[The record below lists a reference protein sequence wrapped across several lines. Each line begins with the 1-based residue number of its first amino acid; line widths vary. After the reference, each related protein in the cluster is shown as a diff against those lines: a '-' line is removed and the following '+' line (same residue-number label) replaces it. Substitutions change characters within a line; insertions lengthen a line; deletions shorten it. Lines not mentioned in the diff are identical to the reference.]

1 MQDTPR
7 ANRLHISF
15 FGRTN
20 SGKSTLLNQLAGQEV
35 SIVSN
40 VAGTTTDP
48 VYKAMELLPIGPVVL
63 VDTAGFCDD
72 STLGEQRLEKTL
84 EVVRK
89 TDLAILVVSSER
101 EEFSEEERY
110 LALLQEHHVK
120 TVCVVNQFGKKAKAV
135 PLPGLPTLF
144 IDASDPGKMG
154 DFKKFLIQHADCDF
168 EVPTLTGHL
177 VKPGDL
183 VVLVTPQD
191 IQAPKGRLILPQ
203 VQTIRDLL
211 DNDCKTVVLKPA
223 DVRPML
229 ELLKEPPAL
238 VITDSQVFQQVNEML
253 PQEIPLTSFSVLMSE
268 NKGNIQSFVEGAKAI
283 SSLKPGD
290 KVLVMESCTHH
301 ALPDDI
307 AREKLPRMLQKYVG
321 GKLQIEWFSGQGFPQ
336 NMDGYRLIFHCGG
349 CMLNRKNMLSK
360 ISEAEQYGVP
370 MTNFG
375 IAIAYMNGMLGRI
388 CW

>member
-20 SGKSTLLNQLAGQEV
+20 SGKSTLLNNLAGQEI
-35 SIVSN
+35 SIVSD

-72 STLGEQRLEKTL
+72 SVLGKQRLEKTL

-89 TDLAILVVSSER
+89 TDLAVLVVSSEQK
-101 EEFSEEERY
+101 EFEEERRY
-110 LALLQEHHVK
+110 LDLLREHKVK
-120 TVCVVNQFGKKAKAV
+120 TVCVVNRFGTEEETA
-135 PLPGLPTLF
+135 LPFEVPTLS
-144 IDASDPGKMG
+144 IDASNPAEMG
-154 DFKKFLIQHADCDF
+154 AFKKFLIQHADCDF
-168 EVPTLTGHL
+168 EIPSLTGHL

-183 VVLVTPQD
+183 VILVAPQD

-211 DNDCKTVVLKPA
+211 DNDCRTVVLKPA
-223 DVRPML
+223 DLPPML
-229 ELLKEPPAL
+229 QLLKEPPAL
-238 VITDSQVFQQVNEML
+238 VITDSQVFKEVDGML
-253 PQEIPLTSFSVLMSE
+253 PKEIPLTSFSVLLSE
-268 NKGNIQSFVEGAKAI
+268 NKGNIQSFVEGAKTI

-290 KVLVMESCTHH
+290 RVLIMESCTHH
-301 ALPDDI
+301 ALLDDI
-307 AREKLPRMLQKYVG
+307 AREKLPRLLQKYVG
-321 GKLQIEWFSGQGFPQ
+321 GKLEIELFSGQGFPH
-336 NMDGYRLIFHCGG
+336 NMEGYKLILHCGG
-349 CMLNRKNMLSK
+349 CMVNRKNMLSK
-360 ISEAEQYGVP
+360 ISEAEQFGVP

-375 IAIAYMNGMLGRI
+375 IAIAYMNGMLNRI

>member
-20 SGKSTLLNQLAGQEV
+20 SGKSTLLNQLAGQEI
-35 SIVSN
+35 SIVSD

-72 STLGEQRLEKTL
+72 SVLGEQRLSKTL

-89 TDLAILVVSSER
+89 TDLAVLVVSSER
-101 EEFSEEERY
+101 EEFTEEQRY
-110 LALLQEHHVK
+110 LDLLREHKVK
-120 TVCVVNQFGKKAKAV
+120 TVCVVNQFGKKEGV
-135 PLPGLPTLF
+135 TPPLDLPTLF
-144 IDASDPGKMG
+144 IDASNFSEMG
-154 DFKKFLIQHADCDF
+154 TFKKFLIQHADCDF
-168 EVPTLTGHL
+168 EIPSLTGHL

-183 VVLVTPQD
+183 VILVAPQD

-211 DNDCKTVVLKPA
+211 DNDCKTIVLKPA
-223 DVRPML
+223 DLPPML
-229 ELLKEPPAL
+229 ALLKEPPAL
-238 VITDSQVFQQVNEML
+238 VITDSQVFKTVDEML
-253 PQEIPLTSFSVLMSE
+253 PKDIPLTSFSVLMSE
-268 NKGNIQSFVEGAKAI
+268 NKGNIESFIRGAKAI

-290 KVLVMESCTHH
+290 RVLIMESCTHH

-321 GKLQIEWFSGQGFPQ
+321 GKLQIELFSGQGFPHD
-336 NMDGYRLIFHCGG
+336 MEGYKMIFHCGG

-360 ISEAEQYGVP
+360 ISEAEQYRVP

-375 IAIAYMNGMLGRI
+375 IAIAYMNGMLDRI

>member
-20 SGKSTLLNQLAGQEV
+20 SGKSTLINQLAGQEV
-35 SIVSN
+35 SIVSD

-63 VDTAGFCDD
+63 IDTAGFCDD
-72 STLGEQRLEKTL
+72 SALGEQRLEKTC

-89 TDLAILVVSSER
+89 TDLAVLVVSSER
-101 EEFSEEERY
+101 EEFGEEQRY
-110 LALLQEHHVK
+110 LNLLREHKVK
-120 TVCVVNQFGKKAKAV
+120 TVCVVNRFGKGEEFA
-135 PLPGLPTLF
+135 LPFELPTLS
-144 IDASDPGKMG
+144 IDASDPAEMGK
-154 DFKKFLIQHADCDF
+154 FKKFLIQHAGCDF
-168 EVPTLTGHL
+168 EMLSLTGHL

-183 VVLVTPQD
+183 VILVAPQD
-191 IQAPKGRLILPQ
+191 VQAPKGRLILPQ

-211 DNDCKTVVLKPA
+211 DNDCRTVVLKPA
-223 DVRPML
+223 DLKPML

-238 VITDSQVFQQVNEML
+238 VITDSQVFKAVDEML
-253 PQEIPLTSFSVLMSE
+253 PKEIPLTSFSVLLSE
-268 NKGNIQSFVEGAKAI
+268 NKGNIESFMEGAKAI
-283 SSLKPGD
+283 SSLRPGD
-290 KVLVMESCTHH
+290 RVLIMESCTHH

-307 AREKLPRMLQKYVG
+307 AREKLPRMLEKYVG
-321 GKLQIEWFSGQGFPQ
+321 GKLQIELFSGQGFPHD
-336 NMDGYRLIFHCGG
+336 MEGYKLIFHCGG
-349 CMLNRKNMLSK
+349 CMVNRKNMLSK

-375 IAIAYMNGMLGRI
+375 VAIAYMNGILERI